1 MKTIDIESK
10 KKILKRARK
19 TLNCILEA
27 KKRIEGCEEN
37 IRTWQHFF
45 FYSKDFFVKEIE
57 NHKAAIVRL
66 ESIYKKIISQ
76 L

>member
-10 KKILKRARK
+10 KKILKRAKK

-27 KKRIEGCEEN
+27 KRRIWADEKS
-37 IRTWQHFF
+37 IRDWQPFWF
-45 FYSKDFFVKEIE
+45 APKGYFEKEVE

-66 ESIYKKIISQ
+66 ESVYAKIISQ